1 MKDETKT
8 KLTTNRNQPKT
19 QTERVNV
26 ESKRKGKAK
35 RLVPR
40 LLAAHTKG
48 YPEVHIV
55 AAPPEGLLALSA
67 ATFPAARQVARRVVG
82 PLVSLWVAQRRFS
95 YPYLELVQPLNRLH
109 PRKSPRVA
117 YEIRVQSDLNR
128 EK

>member
-1 MKDETKT
+1 MKPKLNSKQIETKS
-8 KLTTNRNQPKT
+8 KT
-19 QTERVNV
+19 QTVRVNV
-26 ESKRKGKAK
+26 EAKRKRKAK
-35 RLVPR
+35 RLVSR

-67 ATFPAARQVARRVVG
+67 AAFPATRQVARRVVG
-82 PLVSLWVAQRRFS
+82 PLVSPWVAQRRFS